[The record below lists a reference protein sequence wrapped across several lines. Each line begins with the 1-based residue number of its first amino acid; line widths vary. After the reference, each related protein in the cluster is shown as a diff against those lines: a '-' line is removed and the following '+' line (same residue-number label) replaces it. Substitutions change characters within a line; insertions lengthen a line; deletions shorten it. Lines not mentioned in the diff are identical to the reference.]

1 MKKIIKKSACV
12 FFAVA
17 LVFCFCVSSLS
28 AEGERDGGKEAFVRN
43 ASSDAAP
50 FSDPSSEPPQTAR
63 NKGDVNGDGFV
74 DIVDAMLVCYHVAR
88 KELISEDFLD
98 AADIDSDENVDISD
112 VMLLLFSVAYGGESD
127 HCHIFVEHLLAPTC
141 SEEGLRT
148 RKCELCGKENTQT
161 LAPEP
166 HSYGKVEETAPT
178 CEEDGRIIEVCASC
192 GKRVETVLPATGHTI
207 RTETVAP
214 TCEEDGRII
223 EVCASCGKRV
233 ETVLPA
239 TGHTIRTETVA
250 PTCEEDG
257 RIIEVCASCGK
268 RVETVLPA
276 TGHTIRTE
284 TVAPT
289 CEKDGEE
296 VSTCS
301 VCGFTVRRVLKAR
314 HSWEKTKTISE
325 PTEKAEGKGVFVC
338 SVCGKEEKRDIPR
351 LRGKSGV
358 FKYYT
363 QWDGRW
369 SSIKFGKYT
378 MGRNGC
384 APTAIAMALNY
395 RGISVTPKEVAE
407 WLYDFTDEFCK
418 TFSGSSGSAIRLAA
432 EHYGAETLN
441 IFEYEDLLSAL
452 ENDGAVCIAVG
463 KGIFCDHGTHCIF
476 LYGYDRESGKVNAAD
491 PWTRKMNGVYDLAQ
505 IWSERSTAPVDLRED
520 GCAAYG
526 IR

>member
-166 HSYGKVEETAPT
+166 HSYGKVEET
-178 CEEDGRIIEVCASC
+178 
-192 GKRVETVLPATGHTI
+192 
-207 RTETVAP
+207 
-214 TCEEDGRII
+214 
-223 EVCASCGKRV
+223 
-233 ETVLPA
+233 
-239 TGHTIRTETVA
+239 A

>member
-12 FFAVA
+12 FFAVT

-50 FSDPSSEPPQTAR
+50 LSDPSSEPPQTAR
-63 NKGDVNGDGFV
+63 VKGDVNGDGIV

-88 KELISEDFLD
+88 KELISEDILD
-98 AADIDSDENVDISD
+98 AADIGSDENVDIAD

-141 SEEGLRT
+141 SGEGLRK

-161 LAPEP
+161 RAPEP

-178 CEEDGRIIEVCASC
+178 CEEDGRIIEICASC
-192 GKRVETVLPATGHTI
+192 GK
-207 RTETVAP
+207 
-214 TCEEDGRII
+214 
-223 EVCASCGKRV
+223 K
-233 ETVLPA
+233 
-239 TGHTIRTETVA
+239 
-250 PTCEEDG
+250 
-257 RIIEVCASCGK
+257 
-268 RVETVLPA
+268 VETVLPA

-314 HSWEKTKTISE
+314 HSWKKTKTISE

-369 SSIKFGKYT
+369 SSVKFGKYT

-384 APTAIAMALNY
+384 APTAVAMALNY

-463 KGIFCDHGTHCIF
+463 KGIFCDHGTHCIL

-491 PWTRKMNGVYDLAQ
+491 PWTRKMNGAYDLAQ